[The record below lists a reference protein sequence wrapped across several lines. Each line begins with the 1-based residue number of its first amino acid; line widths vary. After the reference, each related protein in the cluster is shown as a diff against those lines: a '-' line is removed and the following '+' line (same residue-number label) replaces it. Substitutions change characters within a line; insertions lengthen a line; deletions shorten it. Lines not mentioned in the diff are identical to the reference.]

1 MNNIINYITEMTKHQ
16 DKIFNIILG
25 VVILILLTALRNKL
39 SKGILNV
46 TGKILFKHEEKAH
59 KRESLNESLQKP
71 LSMFFV
77 ILGIFIC
84 LYINI
89 HITIVLKSF
98 KIATILIIC
107 WATVNYLSNNLFLL
121 FHFGE
126 DADNKMNTTAIK
138 FITNILKILV
148 IAFAVVMVI
157 SELGY
162 NINGLITGLGVGGL
176 AVSLAAQE
184 AISNLIS
191 GFIIVF
197 EKPFIVGDMIQTS
210 TIQGVVEEVT
220 MRSTKIRTLEDSVV
234 TIPNSTLADDAII
247 NISRMDKRLINLE
260 FGLIYST
267 SNDLMKKCQD
277 DIEKYLTDDANILE
291 SPIRV
296 NFSKLD
302 DSSLNIAITCYTATS
317 DINEYLKILSNVNY
331 KIKEIIERNGAEF
344 AYPSS
349 SIYIEK
355 Q

>member
-1 MNNIINYITEMTKHQ
+1 MNNLINYFTTFIEQQSEIIN
-16 DKIFNIILG
+16 IFIG
-25 VVILILLTALRNKL
+25 VIVFVILLLFRNKL
-39 SKGILNV
+39 SKGILNIL
-46 TGKILFKHEEKAH
+46 GKIAFKHKDKAH
-59 KRESLNESLQKP
+59 KRESLKQSLQKP
-71 LSMFFV
+71 LSVFFIV
-77 ILGIFIC
+77 LGIFIG

-89 HITIVLKSF
+89 HITIVLKAF
-98 KIATILIIC
+98 KITTILIIC
-107 WATVNYLSNNLFLL
+107 WAVVNYLSNNLFLL

-138 FITNILKILV
+138 FISNILKILV

-220 MRSTKIRTLEDSVV
+220 MRSTKIRTLEDSMV

-260 FGLIYST
+260 FGLLYST
-267 SNDLMKKCQD
+267 SNELMKKCQQ
-277 DIEKYLTDDANILE
+277 DIENYLTDNENILE
-291 SPIRV
+291 SPLRV

-302 DSSLNIAITCYTATS
+302 DSSINISITCYTATS
-317 DINEYLKILSNVNY
+317 DIDEYLKILSDVNY
-331 KIKEIIERNGAEF
+331 NIKDIIEKNGAEF

-355 Q
+355 K

>member
-1 MNNIINYITEMTKHQ
+1 MNNLINIIKNFMEQQAEIINIV
-16 DKIFNIILG
+16 IGII
-25 VVILILLTALRNKL
+25 VFLLLFLFRNKL
-39 SKGILNV
+39 SNAIIKII
-46 TGKILFKHEEKAH
+46 GKVAFKHKDKVH
-59 KRESLNESLQKP
+59 KRDSLMQSLQKP
-71 LSMFFV
+71 LSVFFV
-77 ILGIFIC
+77 VLGIFIA
-84 LYINI
+84 LYTNI
-89 HITIVLKSF
+89 HITIILKAF
-98 KIATILIIC
+98 KITTILIIC
-107 WATVNYLSNNLFLL
+107 WAIVNYLSNNLFLL

-138 FITNILKILV
+138 FISNILKILV

-176 AVSLAAQE
+176 AVSLAAQD
-184 AISNLIS
+184 AVSNLIS
-191 GFIIVF
+191 GFIIIF

-220 MRSTKIRTLEDSVV
+220 MRSTKIRTLEDSLV

-260 FGLIYST
+260 FGLLYST
-267 SNDLMKKCQD
+267 SNELMKKCQGD
-277 DIEKYLTDDANILE
+277 VEKYLIDDENILE
-291 SPIRV
+291 EPIRV

-302 DSSLNIAITCYTATS
+302 DSSLNIAVTCYTATA
-317 DINEYLKILSNVNY
+317 DINEYLKILSDVNY
-331 KIKEIIERNGAEF
+331 SIKEIIEKNGAEF

-355 Q
+355 K